1 MIRRDEQKTRFGSTN
16 KTVMLKHIR
25 QNEIAEEFSNINREL
40 IVQCLQKNKITFIII
55 GPSTS
60 IR

>member
-40 IVQCLQKNKITFIII
+40 IVQCLQKN
-55 GPSTS
+55 
-60 IR
+60 